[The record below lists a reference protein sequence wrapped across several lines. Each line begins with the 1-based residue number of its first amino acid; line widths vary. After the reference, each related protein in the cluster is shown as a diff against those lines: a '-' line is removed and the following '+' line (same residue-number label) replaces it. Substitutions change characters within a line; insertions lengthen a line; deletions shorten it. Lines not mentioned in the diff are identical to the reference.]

1 MSSKPKTLSGAR
13 FVALRNPSSDTAA
26 ATGVATISLFR
37 PGAVTQLRA
46 LVPLLHRRV
55 AWLMAVLA
63 VPFLAAVV
71 PLLAVRFAQGGD
83 ALRINLWR
91 SAAAIFLRDPLT
103 AHPHEP
109 DVQALLKVCDVHD
122 VPLATNVASAKLLL
136 ERLGELRP

>member
-1 MSSKPKTLSGAR
+1 M
-13 FVALRNPSSDTAA
+13 
-26 ATGVATISLFR
+26 TGVQTCALPIF
-37 PGAVTQLRA
+37 TQLRA

-103 AHPHEP
+103 GSGPGTW
-109 DVQALLKVCDVHD
+109 VQLKV
-122 VPLATNVASAKLLL
+122 ATSPPGAARDGYRWRSP
-136 ERLGELRP
+136 R